1 MFYGVLYKKAEEL
14 DLKVHSG
21 GNIEDHVHI
30 VLSIPPILAVAE
42 CVHHIKGSSSYAIN
56 HMARW
61 LWRAKPW

>member
-42 CVHHIKGSSSYAIN
+42 CVHHIHGSSSYAIN